1 MTAIIGPN
9 GAGKSTFLKG
19 ALGVVPRLSGEV
31 RIFGKLFEDAR
42 DRVAYVPQ
50 RASVD
55 WDFPARVIDVVL
67 MGLYGS
73 VGLFRLWR
81 APS

>member
-19 ALGVVPRLSGEV
+19 ALGIVPRLSGEV

-42 DRVAYVPQ
+42 DRVPMFRSAPVSIGISR
-50 RASVD
+50 RASSM
-55 WDFPARVIDVVL
+55 L
-67 MGLYGS
+67 S
-73 VGLFRLWR
+73 
-81 APS
+81 